1 MATIQCLGLP
11 YSYIDSD
18 MTDARSACSSTE
30 RKYSVVQ
37 CTGYLKSW
45 APEKMGLEESELG
58 EGESACLSCLVAVG
72 RLQPMLAPPPR
83 PRPGRRQPNVRPLQ
97 FTSRHAIDGKFLF
110 VDQR

>member
-1 MATIQCLGLP
+1 MI
-11 YSYIDSD
+11 
-18 MTDARSACSSTE
+18 
-30 RKYSVVQ
+30 Q

-58 EGESACLSCLVAVG
+58 EGEGGLGGGAGAGGACLSCLVAVG

-83 PRPGRRQPNVRPLQ
+83 PRPGRRQPITRPLQ